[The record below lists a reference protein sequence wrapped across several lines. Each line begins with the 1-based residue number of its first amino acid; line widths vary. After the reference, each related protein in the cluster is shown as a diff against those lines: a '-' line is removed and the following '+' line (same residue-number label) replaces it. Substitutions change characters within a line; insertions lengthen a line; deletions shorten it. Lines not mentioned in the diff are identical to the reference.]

1 MRGMCARLVAML
13 DVSGWGDHEI
23 GNLLGYSGQG
33 TISSVRK
40 RRAFLD
46 TERLATFGR
55 LRIHGEANPNLH
67 WLLTGE
73 GEPFFPTAKDAR
85 VAAALSVI
93 VRKTTATPKK
103 AAV

>member
-23 GNLLGYSGQG
+23 GDLLGYSGQG

-67 WLLTGE
+67 WVLTGE
-73 GEPFFPTAKDAR
+73 GEPFFPAAKDAR

-93 VRKTTATPKK
+93 VRKTSTMSKK
-103 AAV
+103 SAG